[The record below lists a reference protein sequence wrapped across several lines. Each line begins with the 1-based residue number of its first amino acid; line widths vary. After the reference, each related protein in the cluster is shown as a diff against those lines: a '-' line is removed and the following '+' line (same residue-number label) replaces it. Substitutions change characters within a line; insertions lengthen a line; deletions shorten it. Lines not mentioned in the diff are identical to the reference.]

1 MGKEKKK
8 KKKKETG
15 KTFLQTVK
23 KGLPVTLM
31 VVAILL
37 CWETAV
43 WLFDLQPWLLPPP
56 SRVLGE
62 LHTERTVLLR
72 HSLRTLS
79 EALLGLGI
87 AIASGLALGAVI
99 FYIPLLRKTLYPL
112 LVASQ
117 TVPMVVL
124 APLLVIWF
132 GYGLLPKILVVI
144 LSCFF
149 PIAINTVTGLQ
160 SVDPDLIRLFQSFG
174 AKSVTIFR
182 IAQWPAAIPA
192 ILSGTKV
199 AASYAVM
206 AAVVGEWM
214 GSNSGLGVYIIRSA
228 HSFLTA
234 RVFAGILLVSVYSI
248 ILFATVG
255 LIEKKAVFW
264 QYDIS
269 HDGGFQS

>member
-1 MGKEKKK
+1 MSKNKSSA
-8 KKKKETG
+8 
-15 KTFLQTVK
+15 FFQTVK
-23 KGLPVTLM
+23 KGLPVIIM
-31 VVAILL
+31 VIAILI
-37 CWETAV
+37 CWEAAV
-43 WLFDLQPWLLPPP
+43 KLFDLPPWLLPAP
-56 SRVLGE
+56 SKVLIE
-62 LHTERTVLLR
+62 LYAERAVLIR

-79 EALLGLGI
+79 EALLGMSI
-87 AIASGLALGAVI
+87 SIMSGLALGAAI
-99 FYIPLLRKTLYPL
+99 FYAPLLRKTLYPL

-132 GYGLLPKILVVI
+132 GYGLLPKILIVT
-144 LSCFF
+144 LACFF

-174 AKSVTIFR
+174 AKPMAIFR

-214 GSNSGLGVYIIRSA
+214 GSDSGLGVYIIRSA
-228 HSFLTA
+228 HSFLTV

-248 ILFATVG
+248 ILFGAVG
-255 LIEKKAVFW
+255 LIEKKATFW
-264 QYDIS
+264 QYDILQN
-269 HDGGFQS
+269 GGVSNE

>member
-1 MGKEKKK
+1 MGKDKSNS
-8 KKKKETG
+8 
-15 KTFLQTVK
+15 FFQTVK
-23 KGLPVTLM
+23 KGLPVMLM

-62 LHTERTVLLR
+62 MYAERIVLLG
-72 HSLRTLS
+72 HSLRTIS
-79 EALLGLGI
+79 EALLGMSI
-87 AIASGLALGAVI
+87 AILSGLALGTAI
-99 FYIPLLRKTLYPL
+99 FYSPLLRQTLYPL

-117 TVPMVVL
+117 TVPLVVL

-144 LSCFF
+144 LACFF
-149 PIAINTVTGLQ
+149 PIAVNTVTGLQ
-160 SVDPDLIRLFQSFG
+160 SVDSDLIRLFQSFG
-174 AKSVTIFR
+174 AKPAAIFR

-192 ILSGTKV
+192 ILSGIRV
-199 AASYAVM
+199 ASSYAVM

-214 GSNSGLGVYIIRSA
+214 GSDSGLGVYIIRSA

-234 RVFAGILLVSVYSI
+234 RVFAGILLVSFYSI
-248 ILFATVG
+248 LLFAVVEQV
-255 LIEKKAVFW
+255 EKKVVFW
-264 QYDIS
+264 QFDIKQKEVGKS
-269 HDGGFQS
+269 